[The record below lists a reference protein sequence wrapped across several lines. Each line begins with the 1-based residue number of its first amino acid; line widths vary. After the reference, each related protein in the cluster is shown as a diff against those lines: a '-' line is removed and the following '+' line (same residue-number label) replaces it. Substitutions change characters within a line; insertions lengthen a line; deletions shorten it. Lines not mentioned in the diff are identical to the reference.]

1 MEFFMVITV
10 FNFKGFGVFVM
21 ILLLSQQSFA
31 AFFPMNCDDMQEKTV
46 VSHVKNSHMSSQMH
60 EHNATSQDS
69 MSSHEKCDVC
79 DSDSC
84 RCTTVG
90 LCFGSSHTIV
100 SQLPNDLHVLLVDI
114 GQKYMSLD
122 ESLDSGIALH
132 PYRPPI
138 LS

>member
-1 MEFFMVITV
+1 MVITV

-31 AFFPMNCDDMQEKTV
+31 AFFPMNCDDMQENSV
-46 VSHVKNSHMSSQMH
+46 VSQVENSHMPSQMH

-79 DSDSC
+79 DSGDC
-84 RCTTVG
+84 LCDTLG
-90 LCFGSSHTIV
+90 LCLGSTHTIA
-100 SQLPNDLHVLLVDI
+100 SQQLNDQHALFVDHGKRFI
-114 GQKYMSLD
+114 YPD
-122 ESLDSGIALH
+122 ESLYSGIALH

>member
-1 MEFFMVITV
+1 MYVEFFMVITV

-46 VSHVKNSHMSSQMH
+46 VSHVKNSQMH

-114 GQKYMSLD
+114 GEKYMSLD